1 MPRRTRNPAA
11 AATQLLELGVS
22 VPQVMAARLQRM
34 AQAGATPSARDRR
47 EFAGMVMEKPF
58 AFAQAWMAMW
68 TETAIAQQQLAL
80 SLLSGAG
87 AAQGRRERAA
97 PAQALIG
104 AEVPGADAGGQP
116 PFKPGL
122 PAWLR
127 CRPLRGRGE
136 PGTRCARLS
145 PVP

>member
-34 AQAGATPSARDRR
+34 AQAGAVPSARDRR

-87 AAQGRRERAA
+87 PAAQFAQGAAALERIA
-97 PAQALIG
+97 
-104 AEVPGADAGGQP
+104 
-116 PFKPGL
+116 
-122 PAWLR
+122 
-127 CRPLRGRGE
+127 GRGLA
-136 PGTRCARLS
+136 PVRRKAGANALRLRKR
-145 PVP
+145 